1 MWVFPG
7 NYPLFSREI
16 FERLTI
22 PSEGCPST
30 LCPLQIKASLKC
42 SVVLIKLKIPV
53 QPLAFGYKFLFFRLN
68 FFRDVPDFRVL
79 ACGGDGTVGWILD
92 CIGNEDV
99 FNVAWVRVET
109 LNSVYFICLFNT
121 SISLL
126 NKIHSNN
133 NQTSGML
140 MA

>member
-1 MWVFPG
+1 MKYQSCAV
-7 NYPLFSREI
+7 
-16 FERLTI
+16 T
-22 PSEGCPST
+22 C
-30 LCPLQIKASLKC
+30 
-42 SVVLIKLKIPV
+42 
-53 QPLAFGYKFLFFRLN
+53 LFFRLN

-126 NKIHSNN
+126 NKIHSDNS
-133 NQTSGML
+133 QTSGML